1 MLPVSTK
8 TAKEPYIKVLPSTA
22 KKIAA
27 ELAAFWGLKIRVRHD
42 SNL

>member
-1 MLPVSTK
+1 MIYIVLPVSTK

-27 ELAAFWGLKIRVRHD
+27 ELAAFLGLK
-42 SNL
+42 N